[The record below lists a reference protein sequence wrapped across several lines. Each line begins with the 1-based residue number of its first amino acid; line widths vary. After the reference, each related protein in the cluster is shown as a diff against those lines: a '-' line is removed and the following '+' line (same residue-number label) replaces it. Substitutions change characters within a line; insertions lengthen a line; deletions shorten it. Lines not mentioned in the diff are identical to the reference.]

1 MSKEKKRLVIIDSNA
16 LIHRAYH
23 ALPPLTTKNGE
34 IVNAVYGFLLVLFK
48 AIKDLSPDYIAAT
61 FDLAAPTFRHEKFK
75 EYKAKRPK
83 APDELYGQIPKIKEF
98 LRAMNIPIYEKEGF
112 EADDIIGTIAKLA
125 PKKMAFP
132 ELETIIL
139 TGDLDALQ
147 LINKNTKV
155 YTFRKGIKDSVVYD
169 EGQVQERYGLRP
181 EQLVDFRGLKGD
193 PSDNIPGAPGIGE
206 KTAIELIKKF
216 GTIENLYKTIEN
228 NLPKTKEIS
237 PKIKEK
243 LVQSK
248 EQVLFSKLLSKI
260 RLDAPIELKLEA
272 WKSDKQNQEEAEK
285 LLKKFEFFSLLARLP
300 QSSKELAQ
308 KGKENLSGPEESFA
322 SQEKKSGRNREKE
335 TLEEIEKIYV
345 EGGFSEKIYNLEKGL
360 VPVVGEIEKNGIK
373 IDITRLKILSG
384 KMELKIKT
392 LEGKIYNLAKKN
404 FNINSPQQLS
414 EVLFVNLKLPTQ
426 GLKKTPGGVISTSW
440 SELEKLKEFHPIIKM
455 LEDYREL
462 FKLKSGFVDALPQLI
477 GEDGRLHPEF
487 HQLGTATGRFSCSN
501 PNLQNIPIKGEFG
514 LEIRKAFVS
523 NKGFKL
529 ISADYSQMELRVAAV
544 ISQDKKMMEFFNQ
557 GKDVHRMTAS
567 NIFNIPEK
575 SVGEKERSLAKT
587 INFGVLYGM
596 SVVGLSEAAGIQ
608 RSEAKKFIDEYFKD
622 FKGITNYVKNSI
634 SKARENGFSET
645 LFGRKRF
652 FPEIN
657 SIDFRLRQAAER
669 MAINHPV
676 QGTSADIIKMAMVKI
691 CQKLNIK
698 NQSTQINLSARPS
711 TKGFLCS
718 GQELRMILQVHDELL
733 FEVAKGKV
741 EESAEEIKKIMEN
754 IVKFKVPLKVG
765 IKTGDN
771 WGELKEFSPIV

>member
-1 MSKEKKRLVIIDSNA
+1 MPKKRRLIIIDSNA

-48 AIKDLSPDYIAAT
+48 AIKDLNPDYIAAT

-125 PKKMAFP
+125 SKKMAFP

-139 TGDLDALQ
+139 TSDLDALQ

-155 YTFRKGIKDSVVYD
+155 YTFRKGIKDSVIYD
-169 EGQVQERYGLRP
+169 EKRVQERYNLKP

-206 KTAIELIKKF
+206 KTAADLIKKF
-216 GTIENLYKTIEN
+216 GTIEKLYEALEK
-228 NLPKTKEIS
+228 NLPASKNIS

-243 LVQSK
+243 LIQAK
-248 EQVLFSKLLSKI
+248 EQVLFSRLLSKI

-272 WKSDKQNQEEAEK
+272 WRSDEQNQEEAK
-285 LLKKFEFFSLLARLP
+285 RFLKKFEFFSLLARLP

-308 KGKENLSGPEESFA
+308 KGKENLSSLEEPFA
-322 SQEKKSGRNREKE
+322 SRAKKSDRNREKE
-335 TLEEIEKIYV
+335 TLEEIEKLYT
-345 EGGFSEKIYNLEKGL
+345 EGGFSEKIYNLEKAL

-373 IDITRLKILSG
+373 IDIARLKNLSE
-384 KMELKIKT
+384 KMKLKIKAF
-392 LEGKIYNLAKKN
+392 EGKIHNLAGRE

-426 GLKKTPGGVISTSW
+426 GLKKTPGGVISTSR
-440 SELEKLKEFHPIIKM
+440 SELEKLKEQHPIIKI
-455 LEDYREL
+455 LEGYREL

-477 GEDGRLHPEF
+477 GEDGRLHPEL

-514 LEIRKAFVS
+514 REIRKAFVS
-523 NKGFKL
+523 EEGFEL

-544 ISQDKKMMEFFNQ
+544 ISQDKKMIGFFDQ

-567 NIFNIPEK
+567 NIFNIPENR
-575 SVGEKERSLAKT
+575 VGEKERSLAKT

-596 SVVGLSEAAGIQ
+596 SVVGLAEAAGIQ
-608 RSEAKKFIDEYFKD
+608 RNEAKKFIGEYFND
-622 FKGITNYVKNSI
+622 FKGIANYVKNSI
-634 SKARENGFSET
+634 SKARKKGFSET

-652 FPEIN
+652 LPEIN

-691 CQKLNIK
+691 YQKSNIE
-698 NQSTQINLSARPS
+698 NQ
-711 TKGFLCS
+711 G
-718 GQELRMILQVHDELL
+718 LRMILQVHDELL
-733 FEVAKGKV
+733 FEAAEEKV
-741 EESAEEIKKIMEN
+741 REFAEEIKKIMEN
-754 IVKFKVPLKVG
+754 IVKFKVPLKVD

-771 WGELKEFSPIV
+771 WGELEEFNPIV